1 MKKGYSMAKDLQELN
16 DLLFEQI
23 DILNNTDV
31 KDENFENIRLR
42 AETITNVSDRIIRNA
57 ELELRNQVWQSTR
70 KFKLQTRQIG
80 IAGD

>member
-1 MKKGYSMAKDLQELN
+1 MAKDLKELN

-57 ELELRNQVWQSTR
+57 ELDLRNQVWQSTR
-70 KFKLQTRQIG
+70 RFKLQTRQIG
-80 IAGD
+80 VAGD